1 MYPLKE
7 YDILKIS
14 PAVTHR
20 PHVVFILCKMKT
32 LKATA
37 KNIFFKDC
45 IKGESSTS
53 PKGISKKISSVMI
66 SLLA

>member
-1 MYPLKE
+1 
-7 YDILKIS
+7 
-14 PAVTHR
+14 
-20 PHVVFILCKMKT
+20 MKT

-37 KNIFFKDC
+37 KNIFFPIHVAYYIFKNFFLKDC